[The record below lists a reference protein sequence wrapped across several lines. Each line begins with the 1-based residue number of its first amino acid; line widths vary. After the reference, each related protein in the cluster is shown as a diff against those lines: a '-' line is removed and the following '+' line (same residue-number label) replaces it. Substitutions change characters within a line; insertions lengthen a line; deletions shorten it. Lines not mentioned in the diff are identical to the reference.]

1 MFNSLS
7 IRITKIRW
15 QSYQRSDTL
24 LVSQSLIVNKQ
35 TNNERKTLN
44 YTTCCMITILHIN
57 NNNVSL
63 KSTGNHATE
72 ETNSMDMDI
81 EEIKHMSRQQLRQEY
96 YTSEWIRGI
105 QLFDRIFFIGFLIA
119 TSFLLA
125 GSFTLNWQ

>member
-1 MFNSLS
+1 
-7 IRITKIRW
+7 
-15 QSYQRSDTL
+15 
-24 LVSQSLIVNKQ
+24 
-35 TNNERKTLN
+35 
-44 YTTCCMITILHIN
+44 MITILHIN